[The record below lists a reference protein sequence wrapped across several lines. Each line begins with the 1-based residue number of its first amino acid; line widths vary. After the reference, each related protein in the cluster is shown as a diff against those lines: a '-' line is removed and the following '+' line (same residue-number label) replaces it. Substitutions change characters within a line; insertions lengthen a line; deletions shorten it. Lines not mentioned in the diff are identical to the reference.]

1 MSVERIWNSLSDEM
15 KEKAAACKNAESL
28 AELVETEGLEL
39 DDAELDAIA
48 GGSAWEDDDGNT
60 PHVAS

>member
-1 MSVERIWNSLSDEM
+1 MSIEKIWNNLSDEM
-15 KEKAAACKNAESL
+15 KEKASACKSADSL
-28 AELVETEGLEL
+28 AEMIETEGLEL

-48 GGSAWEDDDGNT
+48 GGSVWADDDGNT